1 MTPVF
6 KSRIF
11 SVLRL
16 ALVSLLFVGTMGCKA
31 KPSEK
36 DCKDAINN
44 VRRINGQE
52 GSDMGA
58 DPIAMIR
65 SCRGSSNQKSVDC
78 MLKAKTGADL
88 VGCEGEAGGKYFKS
102 EVEATEKRIKES
114 GGSGESGDTPDE
126 GAPSEGTPTEGAPV
140 VTPPAETPPAKTPAA
155 ETPPSEGSGAAPTK
169 AVPAKEATPKKATPK
184 KATPAKAAHRDGGH
198 ATP

>member
-6 KSRIF
+6 PSRIF
-11 SVLRL
+11 GLLRL

-44 VRRINGQE
+44 VRRINQQDS
-52 GSDMGA
+52 SDMGA

-65 SCRGSSNQKSVDC
+65 SCRGSSSQKSVDC
-78 MLKAKTGADL
+78 MIRAKTEADL
-88 VGCEGEAGGKYFKS
+88 QGCEGEIGGKYFDS
-102 EVEATEKRIKES
+102 EKEATEKRIKES
-114 GGSGESGDTPDE
+114 GGPGETGD
-126 GAPSEGTPTEGAPV
+126 APKEAVPV
-140 VTPPAETPPAKTPAA
+140 VAPPADTPPAETPPTEAPPADDSAATP
-155 ETPPSEGSGAAPTK
+155 
-169 AVPAKEATPKKATPK
+169 KEATPKEAAPKADKPS
-184 KATPAKAAHRDGGH
+184 KAAHRDGGH